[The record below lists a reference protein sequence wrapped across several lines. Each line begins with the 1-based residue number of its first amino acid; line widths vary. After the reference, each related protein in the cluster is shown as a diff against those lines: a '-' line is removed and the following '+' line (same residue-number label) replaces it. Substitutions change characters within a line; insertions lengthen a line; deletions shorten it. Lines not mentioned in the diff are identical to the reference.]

1 MRIYHEFGPV
11 YDSKSKILLLGSFP
25 SVKSRKEQFYYAH
38 PQNRF
43 WKVMSIIFN
52 EEITDKKQFLLNKN
66 IALWDVI
73 ESCEINGSSDA
84 SIKNVISNDISLI
97 INNSEVKYIFVLG
110 KKAYDMY
117 YKYVFNK
124 VKIDAILLPSTSPAN
139 AIKNLDELV
148 KEFSIIIEKLK

>member
-11 YDSKSKILLLGSFP
+11 YDSKSKVLLLGSFP

-84 SIKNVISNDISLI
+84 SIKNVIPNDISLI

-124 VKIDAILLPSTSPAN
+124 VKKDAILLPSTSPAN

>member
-84 SIKNVISNDISLI
+84 SIKNVIPNDISLI

-124 VKIDAILLPSTSPAN
+124 VKKDAILLPSTSPAN